1 MKTEDENK
9 EIDINEVPISIDV
22 DSDSGVLL
30 SEEKCEELDELWDN
44 E

>member
-22 DSDSGVLL
+22 DSDSGVLF
-30 SEEKCEELDELWDN
+30 SE
-44 E
+44 